1 MGTQIFSHH
10 TAATLLRLPAVYA
23 DDGLLHVL
31 TPPGCSQIT
40 RAGVVGHRG
49 TASGTVAASGLRV
62 TDGVVTWADLAPCGS
77 VDDCVVFADAVVR
90 RPSYPLPALRAE
102 IDTRLGG
109 RGVRTLREAVRLIRG
124 SDSVMESRAR
134 LVMHRVGLPAPELNS
149 EVFDESGGWLACP
162 DFSWSR
168 LKVAVEYDGDHH
180 RSDRRQW
187 QRDIARRRLLEAAG
201 WRVIV
206 ITADD
211 VLRHPEEMVALIRSA
226 LAEAAGARRPAS

>member
-1 MGTQIFSHH
+1 MA
-10 TAATLLRLPAVYA
+10 TARCWWT
-23 DDGLLHVL
+23 
-31 TPPGCSQIT
+31 SQVT

-49 TASGTVAASGLRV
+49 TASGTAVASGLRV
-62 TDGVVTWADLAPCGS
+62 TDAVVTWADLAPYGS

-90 RPSYPLPALRAE
+90 RPSYPLSALRAE
-102 IDTRLGG
+102 IDTRHGG

-134 LVMHRVGLPAPELNS
+134 LVMHRCGLPAPQLNS

-211 VLRHPEEMVALIRSA
+211 VLRHPQEMVALIRSA
-226 LAEAAGARRPAS
+226 LAEASGARRPTS